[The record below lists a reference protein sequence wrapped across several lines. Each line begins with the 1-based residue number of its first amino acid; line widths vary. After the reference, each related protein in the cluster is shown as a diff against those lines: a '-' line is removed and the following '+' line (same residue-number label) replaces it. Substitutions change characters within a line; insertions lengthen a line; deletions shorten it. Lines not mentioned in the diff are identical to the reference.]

1 MWRKKVGEAIV
12 SGNVFQFGNISKPMG
27 KKEVIFHSSSSSSSS
42 ENSEDEDRQQRK
54 SKEYEEDMETEG
66 NNLEKLERKASGNLN
81 KKKEQI
87 SLFPRFQRNWAFVMQ
102 WKGKKKKKVFNAD
115 GKRNNIVFG
124 NDLLMDKK
132 VGAYIDTSRAVDNAL
147 DIKSVMRKQR
157 KNAKY
162 KKSKGGVFIEEEESE
177 LCGIVPYIQRAKNQY
192 NRGNFDSAISYLNA
206 AIKFGTEE
214 LQRSQIKALENEDII
229 QARIL
234 RAKCYIKTGKTK
246 ESLKE
251 AERILKAQKKN
262 PEAVF
267 IKAESYYFQSKFEKA
282 LLYYHQGN
290 RLRTPL
296 YTEKFRLG
304 IAKAINAIMES
315 ISILDDPGT
324 TIRKKDLTKSTFKSR
339 VELVKKFNKFN
350 RMDLDYS
357 TSKNT
362 IDFAGSVLAANE
374 IKQKKIRNPCNEIEH
389 DFLESICQ
397 AITPKEEEISE
408 KDTRKSRYS
417 KKKVKALPKPKSK
430 LLEYTHETMGFI
442 DKRKRFWAS
451 LSVNK
456 NITTNVSKDHQHQN

>member
-1 MWRKKVGEAIV
+1 MSFNLEIFQSPWEKREIV
-12 SGNVFQFGNISKPMG
+12 
-27 KKEVIFHSSSSSSSS
+27 FHSSSSSSSS

-66 NNLEKLERKASGNLN
+66 NNLIKKGTDKSFSKIPEESGFCYAV
-81 KKKEQI
+81 EGQ
-87 SLFPRFQRNWAFVMQ
+87 
-102 WKGKKKKKVFNAD
+102 KKKKVFNAD

-362 IDFAGSVLAANE
+362 IDFAGSVVCPL
-374 IKQKKIRNPCNEIEH
+374 
-389 DFLESICQ
+389 F
-397 AITPKEEEISE
+397 
-408 KDTRKSRYS
+408 
-417 KKKVKALPKPKSK
+417 
-430 LLEYTHETMGFI
+430 
-442 DKRKRFWAS
+442 
-451 LSVNK
+451 
-456 NITTNVSKDHQHQN
+456 